1 SAAAMLTPPGYAQAV
16 RLEITPDTVEVRLSW
31 WEKVLGL
38 LKDIRVA
45 RADISDVQVVSDPV
59 RVAMGSGIKAGLR
72 LPWLLYVART
82 IRLDEA
88 FVVRRREPGLS
99 FSVRNHGT
107 LQGARAVAAATAH
120 PHQRGVDLGARFH
133 DRGVRPAGL
142 HPHIDHP
149 VGLALQLLE
158 LHFDAMRVGL
168 GCGVRGVEQRQIGSL
183 GPSQAAGH
191 LDQLV

>member
-1 SAAAMLTPPGYAQAV
+1 MIGTPFWLLDGSAAPLELRDRSPVLAPVLLQSAAAMLTPPGYAQAV

-99 FSVRNHGT
+99 FAVRNHGT
-107 LQGARAVAAATAH
+107 LKRVLVSTPRAEEIAR
-120 PHQRGVDLGARFH
+120 Q
-133 DRGVRPAGL
+133 
-142 HPHIDHP
+142 
-149 VGLALQLLE
+149 LQSG
-158 LHFDAMRVGL
+158 D
-168 GCGVRGVEQRQIGSL
+168 
-183 GPSQAAGH
+183 
-191 LDQLV
+191 